1 MDFNLVYPVLINLFS
16 FLKNLQKLSLEKQRK
31 HFSKCKTTLLLSK
44 KTRCSVNLD
53 TPVLKVRDKWRSL
66 SCYQQSLTILA
77 QIHLICL
84 PTVKK
89 NCAELYK
96 SGKTTS
102 GVYTIDPDGLGA
114 FKSSVTK
121 RQPVGDGQCFRGDWM
136 ARLTSIAA
144 GPIKNGFGNL
154 YGEFWL
160 GLDKIHRLTTT
171 IKNKLRVDLMDTK
184 SKTAYAEY
192 NFAVSSEKNKY
203 KLSVGTYSGNLSDN
217 KEICCC

>member
-1 MDFNLVYPVLINLFS
+1 M
-16 FLKNLQKLSLEKQRK
+16 
-31 HFSKCKTTLLLSK
+31 
-44 KTRCSVNLD
+44 NLD

-66 SCYQQSLTILA
+66 SCYQQSLKILA
-77 QIHLICL
+77 QIHICL

-121 RQPVGDGQCFRGDWM
+121 RQPVGGGGRKYFRGDWM

-144 GPIKNGFGNL
+144 GPITDYKNSFGNL

-171 IKNKLRVDLMDTK
+171 IKNKIRVHLMGTK
-184 SKTAYAEY
+184 GNTAYAEY
-192 NFAVSSEKNKY
+192 NMVAVASA
-203 KLSVGTYSGNLSDN
+203 D
-217 KEICCC
+217 I